1 MSLGL
6 VGKRRLFMTR
16 RSKQDAFTLV
26 ELLIVVGI
34 IAILVGILLPVMS
47 RAHVQAQLIQ
57 CESNMRQWGIGIQS
71 YCASNFSVL
80 PLKGPDGD
88 NYVGPGQTAQSQWFQ
103 PPNCIGYDDPTL
115 WFNAIPACISSP
127 SYYQQLVDN
136 YQDPGL
142 HPLPEYGQNNMF
154 VCPSSVPALGVLGID
169 TIDPVDNNFYDLFG
183 IDSNS
188 VIRSGLHPAK
198 FFKFD
203 FSYVWNSKMA
213 SPSNG
218 NSVLALKMN
227 DIHAASDVPL
237 MVEKISSRLEYKYDA
252 GVQAWVNTP
261 NGQSIYG
268 PGGNAQQPGGMIITS
283 EGFTHSNVQQAKSDW
298 TRFAVCHNGGS
309 NILFADGHV
318 AWYKWSQVQFDQ
330 SQLPWPNEHINNGNG
345 PNGNINEAGI
355 QWCAIGPCQ

>member
-1 MSLGL
+1 
-6 VGKRRLFMTR
+6 MTR

-80 PLKGPDGD
+80 PEKGPGGTDSPPAGSD
-88 NYVGPGQTAQSQWFQ
+88 WFQ
-103 PPNCIGYDDPTL
+103 PPNCNGYNDPTL

-154 VCPSSVPALGVLGID
+154 ICPSSLPALGVLGVD
-169 TIDPVDNNFYDLFG
+169 TMDPLDNSFFDLFG
-183 IDSNS
+183 IDTNN
-188 VIRSGLHPAK
+188 VIKSGLHPAK

-213 SPSNG
+213 SPTVGNG
-218 NSVLALKMN
+218 VLALKMS
-227 DIHAASDVPL
+227 DIKASSDVPL
-237 MVEKISSRLEYKYDA
+237 MVEKISNRLEYKDP
-252 GVQAWVNTP
+252 GVQEWVNTYGQSFYGP
-261 NGQSIYG
+261 NGQD
-268 PGGNAQQPGGMIITS
+268 PGGMVITS
-283 EGFTHSNVQQAKSDW
+283 DGLTKSNVCQPKSDF
-298 TRFAVCHNGGS
+298 TRFAVCHNGGG

-330 SQLPWPNEHINNGNG
+330 SQLPFSSSSNANVNQ
-345 PNGNINEAGI
+345 AGI
-355 QWCAIGPCQ
+355 MWCAIGPCQ